1 MSTALITVKI
11 DTEQDVLRLR
21 FIAMAITKAL
31 HFGTFAQTRAVTA
44 LLEAARNAQQ
54 HASGGRVRLGLRD
67 ESNKVALRAT
77 ITDQGPGIEGLDD
90 IMRGRRA
97 AAASAGAGLGLGLR
111 GLSRLAD
118 HHSVRSNPE
127 GTEIELLFLSPL
139 RSNEM
144 SEATQAATEAIS
156 KIRGADPTAELAEQ
170 NRMLLEALTERDLL
184 MKEVHHRTGNNLAL
198 IGALIRMSRRGAES
212 EETISVLSD
221 LEARVQSVIRV
232 HEQLQRSA
240 RVDHLQALPFLREVA
255 ANAEGAFNSEA
266 LKVAVAVR
274 GDDIEI
280 PSSMAID
287 LGLLAGELLTNAYK
301 HAFVGRDHGEIL
313 IELTEQNEALRLV
326 IADDGHGLAEG
337 DARPERSGSL
347 GWRMIR
353 SMVGKYAGTTEVDGS
368 NGMRVVFTLP
378 FEPSNSSGLS

>member
-1 MSTALITVKI
+1 MSTALITLKI

-31 HFGTFAQTRAVTA
+31 QFGTFSQTRAVTA

-54 HASGGRVRLGLRD
+54 HASVGRVRLSLQEHG
-67 ESNKVALRAT
+67 NKVAMRAI
-77 ITDQGPGIEGLDD
+77 ITDQGPGIDGLDD
-90 IMRGRRA
+90 ILRGRRGGVA
-97 AAASAGAGLGLGLR
+97 PGPGLGLGLR
-111 GLSRLAD
+111 GLSRLSD
-118 HHSVRSNPE
+118 HHAIRSGPE
-127 GTEIELLFLSPL
+127 GTEIELLFLSPVK
-139 RSNEM
+139 SDGM
-144 SEATQAATEAIS
+144 IAAAQAATDAIS
-156 KIRGADPTAELAEQ
+156 KIRDADPVAELAEQ
-170 NRMLLEALTERDLL
+170 NRVLLEALTERDLL

-198 IGALIRMSRRGAES
+198 IGALIRMSRRGAEAP
-212 EETISVLSD
+212 ETVSVLSD

-240 RVDHLQALPFLREVA
+240 RVDHLQALPFLQEVA
-255 ANAEGAFNSEA
+255 ANAEGAFNSEI
-266 LKVAVAVR
+266 LKVAVSVR

-287 LGLLAGELLTNAYK
+287 LGLLTGELLTNAYK
-301 HAFVGRDHGEIL
+301 HAFVGREQGNIL
-313 IELTEQNEALRLV
+313 VELTEQDDALQLV

-368 NGMRVVFTLP
+368 NGMRVQFTLP
-378 FEPSNSSGLS
+378 FAREHTDKSA